1 MHELSIAM
9 NIVEIAEENA
19 RKEGAKTVTEIE
31 LEIGTLSGVV
41 LEALEFAM
49 DSAIKETML
58 EGAKV
63 KMVTV
68 KGRAKC
74 TECGMLFNTDTA
86 FTPCPGCGNPFSD
99 IVQGKELTVKKLK
112 IE

>member
-9 NIVEIAEENA
+9 NIVEIVEENA

-58 EGAKV
+58 ENA
-63 KMVTV
+63 TV
-68 KGRAKC
+68 KLTIVNGKAKC
-74 TECGMLFNTDTA
+74 TECGIVFDTDTA

-99 IVQGKELTVKKLK
+99 IVQGKELIVKKLK
-112 IE
+112 VE

>member
-19 RKEGAKTVTEIE
+19 RKEGAKVVTEIE

-49 DSAIKETML
+49 DSAIKGTML
-58 EGAKV
+58 ENAKV
-63 KMVTV
+63 VIMTV
-68 KGRAKC
+68 NGRAKC
-74 TECGMLFNTDTA
+74 AECGNVFETDTP
-86 FTPCPGCGNPFSD
+86 FEPCPGCGNPFSD
-99 IVQGKELTVKKLK
+99 IIQGKELTVKKLK
-112 IE
+112 VE